1 MELSSPQDDLILA
14 KAFRSA
20 LAGSSNLFK
29 SHHNDPQI
37 KENLPSGETWEPA
50 DNIGHSGAR
59 PKQCNGVVRKKAPFL
74 HKGPNERHTSS
85 SSKDSDYK
93 CKRLP
98 TSKVSSIDTYKP
110 PKLPKTLSETNKEYL
125 PHGDS
130 QVASEGHHILDEFID
145 IQDQMDLE
153 VTLVGTSPSNIPT
166 FTYYPQEEA
175 SKTKPDP
182 VKPTRRT
189 LVGNQRSRQS
199 CHHKVHE
206 LLKG

>member
-1 MELSSPQDDLILA
+1 MRHGSLQTTLVTLEPDLNNATEWLERRPHSYIRVQMRDIPVLPLKILIINA
-14 KAFRSA
+14 NA
-20 LAGSSNLFK
+20 
-29 SHHNDPQI
+29 
-37 KENLPSGETWEPA
+37 NLPPRSLQLTPTNHRNFQRPCLRPIKNTYLMET
-50 DNIGHSGAR
+50 AR
-59 PKQCNGVVRKKAPFL
+59 SPLG
-74 HKGPNERHTSS
+74 
-85 SSKDSDYK
+85 
-93 CKRLP
+93 
-98 TSKVSSIDTYKP
+98 
-110 PKLPKTLSETNKEYL
+110 
-125 PHGDS
+125 
-130 QVASEGHHILDEFID
+130 GHHILDEFID